1 VSGAV
6 LSRWL
11 RPGRPGTSPQD
22 TPAADP
28 RTAVRRQQFA
38 EAGELLFAHG
48 LDPTTRN
55 YAVARAFGDG
65 QPAMRAA
72 VAAIL
77 RDRGC
82 LTEKDMVELASLDR
96 EGGAAFGDGTACD
109 GAALET
115 LAGQLA
121 VQMDACVAAAGRFG
135 PSARV
140 LEVAIGGEVPRARL
154 NPAAA
159 LERLAALTHELVET
173 VRVTDEELGRA
184 RDEVGAL
191 RASLEDARQAAAR
204 DHLTGLPNRRGFE
217 EAVARRGP
225 GQGGWLALCDLDRF
239 KQVNDEHGHDA
250 GDRVL
255 RFFAQRLAA
264 AVGERALVARHGG
277 EEFVCLFAG
286 DAAEPVLAALDG
298 LRQELEARGLVN
310 RDTGRRIGPITFSG
324 GLARIDGDPVAALRR
339 ADAALYRA
347 KDGGRNRLVVAG
359 D

>member
-1 VSGAV
+1 MSGAV

-11 RPGRPGTSPQD
+11 RPGRAE
-22 TPAADP
+22 TPKADQPPADP

-48 LDPTTRN
+48 LEPCARN
-55 YAVARAFGDG
+55 YAVARACVTG
-65 QPAMRAA
+65 QSAVREA

-77 RDRGC
+77 RDGAR
-82 LTEKDMVELASLDR
+82 LTDADMAALAPLVRD
-96 EGGAAFGDGTACD
+96 AGTMGCD

-115 LAGQLA
+115 LTEQLA
-121 VQMDACVAAAGRFG
+121 VQMDACVAAAARFG

-140 LEVAIGGEVPRARL
+140 LEVAIGGEMPRARL
-154 NPAAA
+154 DPAAA
-159 LERLAALTHELVET
+159 LERLAALTRELVEAA
-173 VRVTDEELGRA
+173 RVTDEELGRA

-191 RASLEDARQAAAR
+191 RASLEDARQAAAL

-217 EAVARRGP
+217 EAVARRGAD
-225 GQGGWLALCDLDRF
+225 QGGWLALCDLDRF

-277 EEFVCLFAG
+277 EEFVCLFAEE
-286 DAAEPVLAALDG
+286 AAEPVLAMLDG
-298 LRQELEARGLVN
+298 LRQELGGRGLVN
-310 RDTGRRIGPITFSG
+310 RDTGRRIGPIAFSA
-324 GLARIDGDPVAALRR
+324 GLARVRGDPAGALRR

-347 KDGGRNRLVVAG
+347 KDAGRNRLVVAE